1 MLAAG
6 LAGSL
11 AIGRTVKALWRIPQL
26 QHWKKTWNAFQVE
39 AHPTTQ
45 KLYTPERQ
53 VLRNSIHNM
62 LSKHVVLNRYPHF
75 LIWRST
81 WIQWQTCLCDV
92 STSPFHLSAHLS
104 SLSKTFSMLILVSIS
119 RLIFWV
125 ICFLY
130 LIYLCTCKVWLP
142 VCLSVC
148 LLACLSVIFASLSVC
163 LSGCLPACLSVLSVC
178 LSVSVSVWLSVCLSV
193 CLFSSIFVCLC
204 LSVFLFVLDS
214 FCHSVCLSVSLF
226 VCLFAWL
233 AAWLFVFVF
242 VFYLPVCF
250 AGCLSVCLA
259 SQLSAVCLSVF
270 LPRCLC
276 CQCAWTGGLK
286 FPFESPSSAR
296 KADPRTK
303 SYVDFCRLHRM
314 DPVRETCIG

>member
-1 MLAAG
+1 
-6 LAGSL
+6 
-11 AIGRTVKALWRIPQL
+11 
-26 QHWKKTWNAFQVE
+26 
-39 AHPTTQ
+39 
-45 KLYTPERQ
+45 
-53 VLRNSIHNM
+53 M
-62 LSKHVVLNRYPHF
+62 LSKRVVLNRYPHF

-148 LLACLSVIFASLSVC
+148 LPACLSFLPLSLSVC
-163 LSGCLPACLSVLSVC
+163 LAACLPVC
-178 LSVSVSVWLSVCLSV
+178 LSVCLSV
-193 CLFSSIFVCLC
+193 CLCLCLTVCLSAC
-204 LSVFLFVLDS
+204 LSVCFHISLCVCVCPCFSLSWTLSANLSVFLFL
-214 FCHSVCLSVSLF
+214 
-226 VCLFAWL
+226 CLFAWL

-259 SQLSAVCLSVF
+259 GQLSAVCLSVF

-276 CQCAWTGGLK
+276 CQCALTGVWN
-286 FPFESPSSAR
+286 SRSRAR
-296 KADPRTK
+296 VPQEKRTPAQNRMLI
-303 SYVDFCRLHRM
+303 FCRLHRM

>member
-1 MLAAG
+1 
-6 LAGSL
+6 
-11 AIGRTVKALWRIPQL
+11 
-26 QHWKKTWNAFQVE
+26 
-39 AHPTTQ
+39 
-45 KLYTPERQ
+45 
-53 VLRNSIHNM
+53 M

-148 LLACLSVIFASLSVC
+148 LPACLSFLPLSLSVW
-163 LSGCLPACLSVLSVC
+163 LPACLSVCLFVC
-178 LSVSVSVWLSVCLSV
+178 LSVCLSV

-214 FCHSVCLSVSLF
+214 FCQSVCLSVSLF

-276 CQCAWTGGLK
+276 CQCALSGVWNSRSRARVPQEKRTPAQNRMLIFVGCTGW
-286 FPFESPSSAR
+286 
-296 KADPRTK
+296 
-303 SYVDFCRLHRM
+303 
-314 DPVRETCIG
+314 IQ

>member
-1 MLAAG
+1 M
-6 LAGSL
+6 
-11 AIGRTVKALWRIPQL
+11 
-26 QHWKKTWNAFQVE
+26 E

-142 VCLSVC
+142 VCLS
-148 LLACLSVIFASLSVC
+148 ACLPVCHFCLSLC
-163 LSGCLPACLSVLSVC
+163 LSGCLPACLF
-178 LSVSVSVWLSVCLSV
+178 VCLSV
-193 CLFSSIFVCLC
+193 CLSACLPVCLHISLC
-204 LSVFLFVLDS
+204 VCVCPCFSLSWTLSANLSVFLFL
-214 FCHSVCLSVSLF
+214 
-226 VCLFAWL
+226 
-233 AAWLFVFVF
+233 
-242 VFYLPVCF
+242 
-250 AGCLSVCLA
+250 CLSVCLLGWLLGSLSLCLSSIYRFA
-259 SQLSAVCLSVF
+259 SLAVC
-270 LPRCLC
+270 
-276 CQCAWTGGLK
+276 
-286 FPFESPSSAR
+286 PSA
-296 KADPRTK
+296 
-303 SYVDFCRLHRM
+303 
-314 DPVRETCIG
+314 

>member
-1 MLAAG
+1 
-6 LAGSL
+6 
-11 AIGRTVKALWRIPQL
+11 
-26 QHWKKTWNAFQVE
+26 
-39 AHPTTQ
+39 
-45 KLYTPERQ
+45 
-53 VLRNSIHNM
+53 M

-148 LLACLSVIFASLSVC
+148 LSV
-163 LSGCLPACLSVLSVC
+163 
-178 LSVSVSVWLSVCLSV
+178 SVSVSVWLSVCLS
-193 CLFSSIFVCLC
+193 LYIFVCQC
-204 LSVFLFVLDS
+204 VSVFLFVLDS
-214 FCHSVCLSVSLF
+214 FCQSVCLSVSLF

-250 AGCLSVCLA
+250 AACLSVCLA
-259 SQLSAVCLSVF
+259 GQPAVSCLS
-270 LPRCLC
+270 LC
-276 CQCAWTGGLK
+276 VPASLSVLSMCMNGGLK